1 MVIITPGLHQPQSYH
16 VFIIPIPIRAIP
28 PITAVTVDAISIASE
43 SFACDQQ
50 APWRRSWGLSSVFF
64 VFGNAG
70 EIHGNPMFLFFLGME
85 RHPVDSQ
92 TSRVPTTFGLIF
104 TQKLREQHSYPIP
117 LPSLKLTVRA

>member
-70 EIHGNPMFLFFLGME
+70 EIHGNPMFFWGKSREIPCYLGKAGKSHVFFWGWNA
-85 RHPVDSQ
+85 
-92 TSRVPTTFGLIF
+92 
-104 TQKLREQHSYPIP
+104 IP
-117 LPSLKLTVRA
+117 LIRKHPGSQQISD